1 MAGPAPT
8 RSGTAD
14 EDWEEGDAEIAG
26 VPIGKG
32 EKSAHR

>member
-14 EDWEEGDAEIAG
+14 EGREEGDAEIAG